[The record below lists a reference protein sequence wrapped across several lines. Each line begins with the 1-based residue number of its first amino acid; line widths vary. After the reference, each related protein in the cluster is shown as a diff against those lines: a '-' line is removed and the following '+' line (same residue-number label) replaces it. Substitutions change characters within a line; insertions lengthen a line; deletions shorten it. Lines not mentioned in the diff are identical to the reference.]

1 MRKALLVIDMQ
12 NFTVG
17 EKHAAQFKYN
27 HETLIQAVNK
37 VIDTNRSEKVVYIKH
52 TMKKNLINRFAPFQA
67 YEGTEEVE
75 LVSNLHVVSD
85 DVFTKY
91 KGNAFTNPELN
102 EFLKKHG
109 IEFVEVIGVDGYE
122 KVTKEN
128 MVMVIQENNLEPS
141 EAKALC
147 REKYPL
153 DRPDRSAPCPAYS
166 RKTPLPAPAR

>member
-109 IEFVEVIGVDGYE
+109 IEFVEVIGVDGGWC
-122 KVTKEN
+122 VALTALGAVKEGYR
-128 MVMVIQENNLEPS
+128 VIVNES
-141 EAKALC
+141 AIGTIHHK
-147 REKYPL
+147 RKEKYFKKL
-153 DRPDRSAPCPAYS
+153 READV
-166 RKTPLPAPAR
+166 KFV